1 MENYIGMMGGNG
13 LYWLIFIGT
22 AVASW
27 LVSSSLKKAFKDYS
41 KIPTTGN
48 LTGKEVA
55 EKMLRDNDIYDVQV
69 TCIQGHLT
77 DNYNPTNKTLNLSP
91 DVYNSSS
98 VAAAAVAAHE
108 CGHAVQHATMYSWL
122 QMRSSLVPVVSFASR
137 WVMWL
142 LLGGMLLL
150 RTFPQLL
157 LAGIVLFALTT
168 LFSFVTLP
176 VEINASKRALAWL
189 DRSGITSPMTHPK
202 AQRAL
207 KLAAYTYV
215 IAALSSLATLL
226 YYIMIYLGANKRN

>member
-1 MENYIGMMGGNG
+1 MENYIGMMGGSG
-13 LYWLIFIGT
+13 LYWMIFIGT
-22 AVASW
+22 AVLSW
-27 LVSSSLKKAFKDYS
+27 LVSSSLNKAFKNYS

-77 DNYNPTNKTLNLSP
+77 DNYNPANKTLNLSP
-91 DVYNSSS
+91 DVYNSNS

-122 QMRSSLVPVVSFASR
+122 QMRSSLVPVVSFASK
-137 WVMWL
+137 WVTWL

-157 LAGIVLFALTT
+157 LAGIVLFALIT

-176 VEINASKRALAWL
+176 VEINASKRALVWL
-189 DRSGITSPMTHPK
+189 DRSGITSPETHPK

-226 YYIMIYLGANKRN
+226 YYVMIYLGASRRD

>member
-1 MENYIGMMGGNG
+1 MENYIGMMGGSG
-13 LYWLIFIGT
+13 LYWMIFIGT
-22 AVASW
+22 AVLSW
-27 LVSSSLKKAFKDYS
+27 LVSSSLNKAFKNYS

-77 DNYNPTNKTLNLSP
+77 DNYNPANKTLNLSP
-91 DVYNSSS
+91 DVYNSNS

-122 QMRSSLVPVVSFASR
+122 QMRSSLVPVVSFASK
-137 WVMWL
+137 WVTWL

-176 VEINASKRALAWL
+176 VEINASKRALVWL
-189 DRSGITSPMTHPK
+189 DRSGITSIETHPK

-226 YYIMIYLGANKRN
+226 YYVMVYLGASRRD